1 MNPNPKQVRLSD
13 TTVIGLHF
21 DQAEIVKSSTKPAGE
36 IVALVDLPK
45 WRGWKAT
52 KKAECAYRHL
62 RDVVGL

>member
-1 MNPNPKQVRLSD
+1 
-13 TTVIGLHF
+13 VIGLHF